1 MHHLGQG
8 RQTALSEPASLLF
21 ILSFMQHFPGVSYTG
36 KKIMMKNKIL
46 RMYEMTRLI
55 LLWQF

>member
-1 MHHLGQG
+1 MHHLRQG

-21 ILSFMQHFPGVSYTG
+21 ILSFMQHFPGVSYGG
-36 KKIMMKNKIL
+36 KTIMIKNKIL
-46 RMYEMTRLI
+46 RRYELPRLI